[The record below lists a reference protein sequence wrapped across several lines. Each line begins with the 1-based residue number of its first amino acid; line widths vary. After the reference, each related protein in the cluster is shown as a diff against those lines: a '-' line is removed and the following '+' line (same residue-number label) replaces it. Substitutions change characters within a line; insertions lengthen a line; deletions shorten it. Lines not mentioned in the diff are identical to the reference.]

1 MKNTRRERGFTLIE
15 LMIVVILLGILA
27 AIMIPQYS
35 TSTEDAKV
43 NSLKANLSHVRNAAE
58 LYYNQHNETY
68 PGDVTSGVAG
78 HANDDLWFV
87 DQLVLYTK
95 TDGSAKVSRDVA
107 GGFKYGPYVK
117 EAALL
122 PNPFN
127 GLSTVLIDDATTDVT
142 DRTADGT
149 TGWKFYTKTGVFV
162 ANDNTTLTDGATVT
176 SAL

>member
-1 MKNTRRERGFTLIE
+1 MRTARRERGFTLME

-43 NSLKANLSHVRNAAE
+43 NSLKANLSHVRNAVE

-68 PGDVTSGVAG
+68 PGDVTSSIAG
-78 HANDDLWFV
+78 HANADQWFV
-87 DQLVLYTK
+87 DQLTLYTK
-95 TDGSAKVSRDVA
+95 YDGTAKVSKDVA

-117 EAALL
+117 EAGL
-122 PNPFN
+122 PVNPFN
-127 GLSTVLIDDATTDVT
+127 QKSDLLIDDTTTDVT

-149 TGWKFYTKTGVFV
+149 TGWKFYTKTGVFI
-162 ANDNTTLTDGATVT
+162 ANDGSTLSDGVTTT